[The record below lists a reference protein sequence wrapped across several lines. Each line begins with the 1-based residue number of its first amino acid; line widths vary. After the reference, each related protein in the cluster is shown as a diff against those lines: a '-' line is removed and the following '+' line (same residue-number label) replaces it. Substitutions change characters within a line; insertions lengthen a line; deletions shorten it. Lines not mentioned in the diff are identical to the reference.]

1 MSNMKKRLS
10 LCVAVLMTTT
20 ALAACSKEE
29 PQQAVQP
36 DNAPQSVTFP
46 LKEQVTLRI
55 DVSKLDKDSKFF
67 EDLALTKQM
76 EKETNVKIEWNV
88 LSGDSKQID
97 EKKKIMFASDSYG
110 DVVIN
115 MTDQDFMNFSAAG
128 LILPLEKYMNE
139 KNTPNIMELFKK
151 LPTTKNVVTFPD
163 GHIYTIPKYTG
174 FKENFIENRIWMN
187 KTWLD
192 TLGLAVPKTTDEL
205 YAVLKAFKD
214 KDPNGNGKPDEIP
227 LTLVDEHAFMHME
240 SLMGMWGLATKS
252 GLFDSYL
259 ALKNNKVVFAPTDPA
274 FKDGMKYLNK
284 LYQEKL
290 LDNEVFTQKE
300 ANAFAKIGSATD
312 TVGMFVNKTNMAKNR
327 DHYIAI
333 APPNAPGYEAS
344 WYVHPGSVGARSKM
358 AVTKSNKYPEI
369 TLAWFDK
376 FYTTRDTYIAQFGLD
391 SLTEE
396 AGVLKFKPIPAGT
409 TEDKFYDGNSYMKT
423 DWPGVTYDE
432 DFGKTI
438 EFPQMW
444 KELLTYKGLYDP
456 YLTKSPWPR
465 PMLTS
470 DENEKNTAL
479 RTDIFNAVK
488 GMKAK
493 LLLSKDDAAF
503 NSEWEKFTNDIKK
516 MNGEEYVK
524 IQQGAYDRF
533 MKK

>member
-1 MSNMKKRLS
+1 MKKKLS
-10 LCVAVLMTTT
+10 LWVAVLMTT
-20 ALAACSKEE
+20 ASLAACSKEE
-29 PQQAVQP
+29 PQQAVQA

-46 LKEQVTLRI
+46 LKEQVTLKF
-55 DVSKLDKDSKFF
+55 DVVKNDKDSKFF
-67 EDLALTKQM
+67 EDLELTKRL

-88 LSGDSKQID
+88 LSGDSKQVE
-97 EKKKIMFASDSYG
+97 EKKKIMFASGSFG
-110 DVVIN
+110 DVVVN
-115 MTDQDFMNFSAAG
+115 FTDQDFMNYSVQG
-128 LILPLEKYMNE
+128 LILPLERYINE

-151 LPTTKNVVTFPD
+151 RPTAQNVVTFPD

-174 FKENFIENRIWMN
+174 FKETFIENRIWIN
-187 KTWLD
+187 KAWLD
-192 TLGLAVPKTTDEL
+192 TLGLSVPKTTDEL

-240 SLMGMWGLATKS
+240 SLMGIWGLATKS

-259 ALKNNKVVFAPTDPA
+259 TVKNNKAAFAPSDPG

-300 ANAFAKIGSATD
+300 ANALAKIGSATD
-312 TVGMFVNKTNMAKNR
+312 TVGMFVNKTNLAKNR

-333 APPNAPGYEAS
+333 APPKAPGYEVN

-358 AVTKSNKYPEI
+358 AVTKLNKHPEI

-376 FYTTRDTYIAQFGLD
+376 FYTTRDTYMAQFGVN

-396 AGVLKFKPIPAGT
+396 AGVLKFKPIPAGMA
-409 TEDKFYDGNSYMKT
+409 EDKFYDTNSYIKT
-423 DWPGVTYDE
+423 DWPGVIYDE
-432 DFGKTI
+432 DIDKTV
-438 EFPQMW
+438 ELPFMW
-444 KELLTYKGLYDP
+444 RELQGYKGVYDP
-456 YLTKSPWPR
+456 HLTKNPWPR
-465 PMLTS
+465 PLLTE
-470 DENEKNTAL
+470 DENEKSIAL

-488 GMKAK
+488 SMKAK
-493 LLLSKDDAAF
+493 LILAKDDTSF
-503 NSEWEKFTNDIKK
+503 STEWEKFINDIKK
-516 MNGEEYVK
+516 MNVEEYLK